1 MLVASATNTNLAT
14 KHEKAEHVPKLAY
27 VKKKRVNWIG
37 AITIVQVRSYAITI
51 RLFVNLPL
59 QFPLYRTDAILYA

>member
-1 MLVASATNTNLAT
+1 MLAASATNTNLAT

-27 VKKKRVNWIG
+27 VKKRVNWIG

-51 RLFVNLPL
+51 RLFGNMPL
-59 QFPLYRTDAILYA
+59 QFSLYRAHAIFYS